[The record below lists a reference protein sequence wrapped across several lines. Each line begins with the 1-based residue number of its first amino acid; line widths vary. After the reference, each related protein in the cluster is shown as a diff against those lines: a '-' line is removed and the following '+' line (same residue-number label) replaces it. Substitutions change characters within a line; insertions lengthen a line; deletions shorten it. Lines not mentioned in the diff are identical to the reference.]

1 MHAKTMEGLIGAR
14 TNIELLNTP
23 LRVYKEA
30 RLKGDADKM
39 EQAMGYMKDFHEDA
53 CEYEEVAD
61 EGMKKDA
68 EEARKTAKEQ
78 REDAIRKRREER
90 EKLEKKTEGNRDAD
104 FSTDAK
110 EMGACFLETGEGLK
124 ETGECLLETRA
135 YLLEISGEG
144 KALSAGSDERKTDAA
159 KEPVTYTK
167 TGEAVPMEREA
178 SISVCV

>member
-30 RLKGDADKM
+30 RLKGDTDKM

-53 CEYEEVAD
+53 YEYKEVAD

-68 EEARKTAKEQ
+68 EEARKTEKEQ

-90 EKLEKKTEGNRDAD
+90 EKLEKKTEGNRDAEAG
-104 FSTDAK
+104 TDAK
-110 EMGACFLETGEGLK
+110 ETGAFEETRA
-124 ETGECLLETRA
+124 CLLETKACPLETRA
-135 YLLEISGEG
+135 CILEISGEG
-144 KALSAGSDERKTDAA
+144 KVLSAGSNVRKTDAA

-167 TGEAVPMEREA
+167 TGEPVPAQQEG
-178 SISVCV
+178 SISVSV